1 MGAYVLLK
9 VSDQSLDKSP
19 FFDAAHKAGASQ
31 YIVLNHMFM
40 PYGYGDVVEEY
51 WSLVRDVTLWDVATE
66 RQVEVAGRDAPRFVD
81 LIVARNLE
89 KLSPGQCRYVVMTDE
104 TGAIINDPV
113 IARLEANLYW
123 ISAADADILLWC
135 KGVAAF
141 AGLEVAIR
149 QPDVAPIQI
158 QGAKAREV
166 VGALF
171 GEPALK
177 LRYYHLLR
185 TDLRGIPVVLTR
197 TGWSGDLGYEIYLCD
212 TSRAQELWNLVL
224 EAGGPYR
231 MRVTGPNTI
240 RRVEAGIIAMRSDIP
255 PGATPYHV
263 GLERLVDLS
272 RPADY
277 IGKAALRETA
287 RKGVNWSLASIAFD
301 ESVPHP
307 ESAPFGAQPVL
318 WNGRIAGETT
328 VVVHSPR
335 LDRTIGYAR
344 IDSAAAALGT
354 RILIDGKHG
363 RAAATVV
370 TRPFFDPGKTIPKA

>member
-1 MGAYVLLK
+1 VLLN

-19 FFDAAHKAGASQ
+19 FFDAARRAGASR

-40 PYGYGDVVEEY
+40 PYGFGDVVEEY
-51 WSLVRDVTLWDVATE
+51 WSLVNDVTLWDVATE
-66 RQVEVAGRDAPRFVD
+66 RQVEVAGPDASRFID
-81 LIVARNLE
+81 LIVTRNLGN
-89 KLSPGQCRYVVMTDE
+89 LLPGQCRYVVMTDE

-113 IARLEANLYW
+113 LARMEDSVYW
-123 ISAADADILLWC
+123 LSAADADILLWC

-141 AGLEVAIR
+141 AGLDVTIR
-149 QPDVAPIQI
+149 QPDVAPVQI

-166 VGALF
+166 VGSLF
-171 GEPALK
+171 GEPALA

-185 TDLRGIPVVLTR
+185 TELNDIPVVLTR

-212 TSRAQELWNLVL
+212 TSRAQELWDLIL
-224 EAGGPYR
+224 EAGKPHQ

-255 PGATPYHV
+255 TEATPFHV

-272 RPADY
+272 KPTNF

-287 RKGVNWSLASIAFD
+287 HKGVTWLLASLAFD
-301 ESVPHP
+301 ECATLP
-307 ESAPFGAQPVL
+307 EAATFGRQLVL
-318 WNGRIAGETT
+318 LDGKVVGETT

-344 IDSAAAALGT
+344 VDSAAAGLGT
-354 RILIDGKHG
+354 RLFVDGKQG
-363 RAAATVV
+363 GAAATVV
-370 TRPFFDPGKTIPKA
+370 TRPFFDPVKAIAKA